1 MKTCNKCGKTKPL
14 SCFNL
19 DRNKYRSL
27 CKECKQLQD
36 RTYYEKNKKRIV
48 KRCKE
53 YQKLNKASH
62 NAYKA
67 EKRALKLNA
76 TPKWLSKQQKT
87 AIKLEYQLAK
97 WCSEVMLVE
106 YHVDHIIPLKGFK
119 VCGLHVPW
127 NLQVIP
133 AKDNIKKGN
142 KCEY

>member
-1 MKTCNKCGKTKPL
+1 MKTCTKCGETKPV
-14 SCFNL
+14 SEFNR
-19 DRNKYRSL
+19 DRNKYRSF
-27 CKECKQLQD
+27 CKSCKQLQD
-36 RTYYEKNKKRIV
+36 RLHYEANKQRII

-53 YQKLNKASH
+53 YQRINKAFH

-76 TPKWLSKQQKT
+76 TPNWLNKQQKL
-87 AIKLEYQLAK
+87 AIKLEYQLAS
-97 WCSEVMLVE
+97 WCSKVMQME
-106 YHVDHIIPLKGFK
+106 YHVDHIIPLKGLN

-142 KCEY
+142 RCEY